1 MLPTLFPFQNCQL
14 LSEKDYH
21 KNLIKSNSKETFTN
35 SIKERGDIMEKLIF
49 KPKYE
54 VGKGDDNR
62 VRVKPDALAILRH
75 LASSTG
81 YSISYIASE
90 MIKFAFK
97 YTIIESFGFDDE

>member
-1 MLPTLFPFQNCQL
+1 
-14 LSEKDYH
+14 
-21 KNLIKSNSKETFTN
+21 
-35 SIKERGDIMEKLIF
+35 MEKLIF

-81 YSISYIASE
+81 YSISFIASE

-97 YTIIESFGFDDE
+97 HTVIGSYDDFGFDN